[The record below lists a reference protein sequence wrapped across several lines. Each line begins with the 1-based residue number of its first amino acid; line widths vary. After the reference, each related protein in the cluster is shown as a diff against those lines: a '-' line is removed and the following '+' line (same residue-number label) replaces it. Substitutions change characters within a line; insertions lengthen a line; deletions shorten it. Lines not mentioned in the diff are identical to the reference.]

1 MSVRSYK
8 SIGFNHTYILLYLT
22 VIIIIFGYIDDFNF
36 FIENKYSFIVFLLIT
51 IIFSLTQ
58 IIVNREGITK
68 KFYLFPI
75 KIKVKTWREIEFYV
89 EVDEEYSGRYGKT
102 IEKCIWFVDKNDKV
116 CLRIK
121 RALRHN
127 FQEVL
132 DVIDKYEEKAENKLK
147 IDNPYLMRNGW
158 TKVNEYIKIKDK
170 P

>member
-1 MSVRSYK
+1 MPTGVSLILDSCAFLRANPQRYFVSSLWTMLSYRLLATVCARVLPVNDVIGK
-8 SIGFNHTYILLYLT
+8 S
-22 VIIIIFGYIDDFNF
+22 
-36 FIENKYSFIVFLLIT
+36 
-51 IIFSLTQ
+51 
-58 IIVNREGITK
+58 
-68 KFYLFPI
+68 PI
-75 KIKVKTWREIEFYV
+75 KIKVKTWREIKFYV

-147 IDNPYLMRNGW
+147 IDDPYLMSHGW
-158 TKVNEYIKIKDK
+158 RKVNEYIKIKDK

>member
-1 MSVRSYK
+1 L
-8 SIGFNHTYILLYLT
+8 IGK
-22 VIIIIFGYIDDFNF
+22 G
-36 FIENKYSFIVFLLIT
+36 IV
-51 IIFSLTQ
+51 
-58 IIVNREGITK
+58 K

-75 KIKVKTWREIEFYV
+75 KIKVKTWREIKFYV

-147 IDNPYLMRNGW
+147 IDDPYLMSHGW
-158 TKVNEYIKIKDK
+158 RKVNEYIKIKDK